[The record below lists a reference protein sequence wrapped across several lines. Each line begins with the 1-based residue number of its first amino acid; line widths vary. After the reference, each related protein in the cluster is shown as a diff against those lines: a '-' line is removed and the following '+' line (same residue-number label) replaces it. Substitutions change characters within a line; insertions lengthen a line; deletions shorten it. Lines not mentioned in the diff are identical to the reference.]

1 MVLVNPVWQGGGDL
15 NTLEGANE
23 LENLYL
29 QQVKYSETH
38 VLRNNR
44 SGKRVENQI
53 QGYTILRGQL
63 HETLSLLRTE
73 EPIRLFTIGGGCDAD
88 LASILY
94 MNESCGE
101 TLSLLWLDAH
111 GDLNAPE
118 ESNTELFY
126 GMVARAA
133 LGGCPKMTDDIGAR
147 LLKPSQYT
155 LIGGR
160 DLDAPEKRFISNN
173 NIRILSE
180 KCDAAELTDVLKNV
194 KNLYIHLDLDV
205 LDPKYCSYTPVPVE
219 NGMAPANLLKL
230 LKELRSRCNVI
241 GFGLFEYIPCGEKKN
256 LMQELINYGLSV
268 AKDK

>member
-1 MVLVNPVWQGGGDL
+1 MVLLNPVWQGGGDL

-111 GDLNAPE
+111 GDLNAP
-118 ESNTELFY
+118 
-126 GMVARAA
+126 
-133 LGGCPKMTDDIGAR
+133 
-147 LLKPSQYT
+147 
-155 LIGGR
+155 
-160 DLDAPEKRFISNN
+160 
-173 NIRILSE
+173 
-180 KCDAAELTDVLKNV
+180 
-194 KNLYIHLDLDV
+194 
-205 LDPKYCSYTPVPVE
+205 
-219 NGMAPANLLKL
+219 
-230 LKELRSRCNVI
+230 
-241 GFGLFEYIPCGEKKN
+241 
-256 LMQELINYGLSV
+256 
-268 AKDK
+268 